1 MAVKDSS
8 FTKQDLHDLF
18 RYENGKLFWKTINSG
33 RRIDVEAG
41 WLDKLG
47 YRYIGL
53 GRKTYRSY
61 HLIYMMFYG
70 YLPKL
75 IDHIDGNPLN
85 NQVENL
91 REASS
96 LQNSWNQKKR
106 CTNTSGVKG
115 ISWSKKNSRWVARCM
130 INYKSHFVGSFES
143 IDSAE
148 EAIKAFRVIKQG
160 QFARHL

>member
-1 MAVKDSS
+1 MAAKNFSL
-8 FTKQDLHDLF
+8 TKECLHDLF
-18 RYENGKLFWKTINSG
+18 RYEDGKLFWKQLDTG

-41 WLDKLG
+41 WIDKLG

-53 GRKTYRSY
+53 ERKTYRAY

-70 YLPKL
+70 HMPRL

-85 NQVENL
+85 NKIENL

-106 CTNTSGVKG
+106 CTNTSGIKG
-115 ISWSKKNSRWVARCM
+115 ISWSKKNNKWVARCM
-130 INYKSHFVGSFES
+130 INYKSHFVGSFSS
-143 IDSAE
+143 IDCAE
-148 EAIKAFRVIKQG
+148 DAIKAFRIEKQG
-160 QFARHL
+160 QFARHI

>member
-53 GRKTYRSY
+53 GRKTYRAY

-148 EAIKAFRVIKQG
+148 KAIKAFRVIKQG